1 MTASIDTKDTKI
13 ATEYE
18 AVIGLETHIQLQ
30 TESKMFC
37 ECSAEYANAAPNTHV
52 CPVCLGMPGVLPV
65 INARAIESITMFG
78 QALHCE
84 IPEYSKFDR
93 KNYFYPDLVKGYQ
106 ITQFDLPVCIN
117 GWMEIE
123 ADGKTKRVG
132 ITRVHQEEDV
142 GKLTHVN
149 SPEGESYSL
158 VDYNRSGVP
167 LMECVSEPDMTTPAE
182 AAAYVTKI
190 RSIVRWLGIGT
201 GNMDEGAMR
210 CDANVSVRPKG
221 TKEFGVKVEVKNMN
235 SIRSVHDAIAFEI
248 ERQTQEIEAGIVIRQ
263 QTRGWDD
270 VKNITVFQRLKEGS
284 SDYRYFPEPDLPPL
298 RLSQEWRDSVRAKM
312 PEMAEVRRQ
321 RFANDYALSSYD
333 AEILTASRTTADY
346 FEEALGGQKTLARA
360 KAVANWLLNELFGRL
375 KESGL
380 ELSESKI
387 KPAQLAA
394 LIEQVES
401 SAITGKTAKEV
412 FEAMFESGQNPQEII
427 RERGLAQITDQSLI
441 AGIVEE
447 VLNGADSKLQKSI
460 ADYKSGKEAAFNAI
474 FGAVMRVT
482 KGTVNRETVTELLKE
497 KLK

>member
-167 LMECVSEPDMTTPAE
+167 LMSPKFARLCV
-182 AAAYVTKI
+182 
-190 RSIVRWLGIGT
+190 G
-201 GNMDEGAMR
+201 
-210 CDANVSVRPKG
+210 SV
-221 TKEFGVKVEVKNMN
+221 
-235 SIRSVHDAIAFEI
+235 
-248 ERQTQEIEAGIVIRQ
+248 
-263 QTRGWDD
+263 
-270 VKNITVFQRLKEGS
+270 
-284 SDYRYFPEPDLPPL
+284 
-298 RLSQEWRDSVRAKM
+298 
-312 PEMAEVRRQ
+312 
-321 RFANDYALSSYD
+321 
-333 AEILTASRTTADY
+333 
-346 FEEALGGQKTLARA
+346 LAR
-360 KAVANWLLNELFGRL
+360 VIW
-375 KESGL
+375 
-380 ELSESKI
+380 
-387 KPAQLAA
+387 
-394 LIEQVES
+394 
-401 SAITGKTAKEV
+401 T
-412 FEAMFESGQNPQEII
+412 
-427 RERGLAQITDQSLI
+427 RERCAAMLTCRYDPKAPKSLA
-441 AGIVEE
+441 
-447 VLNGADSKLQKSI
+447 
-460 ADYKSGKEAAFNAI
+460 
-474 FGAVMRVT
+474 
-482 KGTVNRETVTELLKE
+482 
-497 KLK
+497 